1 MLYLHVLVTGDSA
14 QFVQGHDVEALAEY
28 GPLDFDGSTVSCQAE
43 GALPLTAAAAIGH
56 TGKLSQELSSFE
68 YRTRN
73 AASPV

>member
-56 TGKLSQELSSFE
+56 TGKLSQELSSLE
-68 YRTRN
+68 RRQN
-73 AASPV
+73 GKRC

>member
-43 GALPLTAAAAIGH
+43 GALPLTTAAAAIGH
-56 TGKLSQELSSFE
+56 TGKLSQELSSLE
-68 YRTRN
+68 RRQN
-73 AASPV
+73 EKRC